1 VGWIKVRYYA
11 VKKGR
16 GYWQATPAM
25 RAAGFPASVPCGQD
39 GARAREIA
47 ETWNRRWD
55 DHRTGRSVRRQWPPG
70 SLGDA
75 LERYRDTET
84 WKAKAP
90 KTRAEWERAW
100 LDISPIFGDCD
111 PASVSLTD
119 IDDWYRSLLVNTT
132 VDRAWRA
139 MKIWRALWKV
149 AGAFDLTGKRDDPSV
164 AIRRQTPPKRS
175 ARWSEGE
182 VVRLVKRMWR
192 EGHRGLAC
200 VTAIAWDSQLS
211 PKDARTLTE
220 EQRTPEGFL
229 TKRAKTGRTVVATV
243 SKRSRRLIDLYVSQ
257 LTYARIPG
265 SPLFRAQDG
274 PAFNEF
280 SMSKAFARVRERAFP
295 GDRRTMLD
303 MRRSGAVEALAGNV
317 DPGAL
322 GAKMANSI
330 SSARELQNTYLP
342 ADATVVRR
350 ADEARLR
357 GRSALRSGSNLA
369 HSYKLDRSSENR
381 KKD

>member
-1 VGWIKVRYYA
+1 VGWFKVRYYT

-16 GYWQATPAM
+16 GYWQATPVM
-25 RAAGFPASVPCGQD
+25 KSAGFPSSVACGKD
-39 GARAREIA
+39 GPKAREIA
-47 ETWNRRWD
+47 GLWNSRWD
-55 DHRTGRSVRRQWPPG
+55 DHRTGRSKGRRWPSG
-70 SLGDA
+70 SLGEA
-75 LERYRDTET
+75 LECYRETET

-100 LDISPIFGDCD
+100 RDIAPIFGDFD
-111 PASVSLTD
+111 PSAISFTD
-119 IDDWYRSLLVNTT
+119 IDSWYRSLLINTK

-149 AGAFDLTGKRDDPSV
+149 AAAFDLTSKRDDPSG

-175 ARWSEGE
+175 ARWYEGE

-220 EQRTPEGFL
+220 QQRVPGGFS
-229 TKRAKTGRTVVATV
+229 TKRAKTGRTVIATL
-243 SKRSRRLIDLYVSQ
+243 SKRTQRMIDAYLAEI
-257 LTYARIPG
+257 TYTRIRG
-265 SPLFRAQDG
+265 APLFRSQDG
-274 PAFNEF
+274 SVFNEF
-280 SMSKAFARVRERAFP
+280 SISKAFARVRAREFP
-295 GDRRTMLD
+295 GDQRTMLD
-303 MRRSGAVEALAGNV
+303 MRRSGALEALAGSV

-330 SSARELQNTYLP
+330 ASARDLQNTYLP
-342 ADATVVRR
+342 DDATVIRR
-350 ADEARLR
+350 ADEARIR
-357 GRSALRSGSNLA
+357 GRSILRNSSNSVS
-369 HSYKLDRSSENR
+369 SYKRDEAR
-381 KKD
+381 